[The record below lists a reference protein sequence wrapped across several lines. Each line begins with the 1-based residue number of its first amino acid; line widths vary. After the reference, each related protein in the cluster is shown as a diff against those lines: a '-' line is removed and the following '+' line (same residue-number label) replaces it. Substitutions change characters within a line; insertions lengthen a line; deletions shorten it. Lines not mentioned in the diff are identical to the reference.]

1 MNTTLSTRSLNLRY
15 ALLQAAVWGTYCALL
30 SFSTFFLLELG
41 FSSTTVGAIAAF
53 ANIMGILAQPH
64 AATLAGR
71 IGAARLIAILTGIGA
86 LLGVCMLIFSYIPIA
101 AVIILVPLI
110 MILHS
115 VMGPVNALGM
125 EYANRGFYINYGLG
139 RGVGSLGF
147 ALVSFLLGG
156 AAQQFGMR
164 MIPLAYTVIFCVI
177 TLLSLSFSLPRTEQ
191 KDADA
196 NNMQQKKTVTNQE
209 KPRGVFALMR
219 HEKQFCVF
227 WFSYL
232 LLMIGSNTVSTFM
245 ISIVTARGAGGEVM
259 GTVLAF
265 GAVLEL
271 PAMAVVARLL
281 RRFSTRPLLRFASVF
296 LTLKIIII
304 YTTTMVSGVFAAQ
317 LMQPL
322 GYALFIPATVYYT
335 NQTLAPQD
343 RMLGQT
349 LMLTANIAASVIGSL
364 CGGFLLDAG
373 GTALLLPICI
383 CISTL
388 GTLLTFTIKRD
399 ATQPI

>member
-219 HEKQFCVF
+219 HEKQFCVLDRK
-227 WFSYL
+227 S
-232 LLMIGSNTVSTFM
+232 
-245 ISIVTARGAGGEVM
+245 
-259 GTVLAF
+259 
-265 GAVLEL
+265 
-271 PAMAVVARLL
+271 VV
-281 RRFSTRPLLRFASVF
+281 
-296 LTLKIIII
+296 
-304 YTTTMVSGVFAAQ
+304 
-317 LMQPL
+317 
-322 GYALFIPATVYYT
+322 
-335 NQTLAPQD
+335 
-343 RMLGQT
+343 
-349 LMLTANIAASVIGSL
+349 
-364 CGGFLLDAG
+364 
-373 GTALLLPICI
+373 
-383 CISTL
+383 
-388 GTLLTFTIKRD
+388 
-399 ATQPI
+399 